1 MANRIDV
8 ECTPNPRRG
17 ALVTGATIALALMIV
32 GCSSAPTELPNPRRL
47 VVHSGARL
55 APTKAEL
62 EAVDDWIREEVDS
75 ITADPSFMI
84 ITQPQEGPAYPWDG
98 FEINERSDTATVRV
112 QAGTDAGGPYLIYA
126 HLQLMAAQDRL
137 DRWYPEAMGLEGYE
151 LERAIMART
160 ADTWT
165 YQRSLFDARPY
176 GLLDELIYA
185 KENGFLD
192 AFILTA
198 RPDDFVEARRAWL
211 EENPGRTEEYVTW
224 FQETFRR
231 QPPGLRGG

>member
-1 MANRIDV
+1 MIKSRHEDRSPARATVRWSGCISL
-8 ECTPNPRRG
+8 
-17 ALVTGATIALALMIV
+17 ALVALVV
-32 GCSSAPTELPNPRRL
+32 GCASGPVELPTPRRL

-55 APTKAEL
+55 APSKAAME
-62 EAVDDWIREEVDS
+62 EVDSWIREQVDS
-75 ITADPSFMI
+75 ITADPSFLI
-84 ITQPQEGPAYPWDG
+84 ITTPQEGPAYPWDG
-98 FEINERSDTATVRV
+98 FYMSEGADTANVRY
-112 QAGTDAGGPYLIYA
+112 QAGTDAGNPYLIYA

-137 DRWYPEAMGLEGYE
+137 DRWYPEADGLEGYE

-160 ADTWT
+160 ADTWL

-185 KENGFLD
+185 KEEGYLD

-211 EENPGRTEEYVTW
+211 EENPGQAEEYEAW
-224 FQETFRR
+224 FQETFQRP
-231 QPPGLRGG
+231 PPGLRGG

>member
-1 MANRIDV
+1 MSS
-8 ECTPNPRRG
+8 TPSTTRALGG
-17 ALVTGATIALALMIV
+17 ALIAAVVIV
-32 GCSSAPTELPNPRRL
+32 GSACASGPVEIPNPRRL

-55 APTKAEL
+55 SPTKAEM
-62 EAVDDWIREEVDS
+62 EGVDSWVREQVDS
-75 ITADPSFMI
+75 ISADPSFWI

-98 FEINERSDTATVRV
+98 FYMSEAADTARV
-112 QAGTDAGGPYLIYA
+112 QVQGGTDANGAYMIYA

-137 DRWYPEAMGLEGYE
+137 DRWYPEAVGLDGFD

-160 ADTWT
+160 ADVWL
-165 YQRSLFDARPY
+165 YQRSVFDARPY

-185 KENGFLD
+185 KDGGYLD

-198 RPDDFVEARRAWL
+198 RPDDFVEARRSWL
-211 EENPGRTEEYVTW
+211 EENPDGTDEYVAW
-224 FQETFRR
+224 FVETFQR

>member
-1 MANRIDV
+1 MVNSSRDA
-8 ECTPNPRRG
+8 RG
-17 ALVTGATIALALMIV
+17 SAAPFKLRTGILSLATIALVA
-32 GCSSAPTELPNPRRL
+32 GCTSAPAELPNPRRL

-55 APTKAEL
+55 APDKAAL
-62 EAVDDWIREEVDS
+62 EEVDGWIREEVDS

-84 ITQPQEGPAYPWDG
+84 ITTPQEGPAYPWDG
-98 FEINERSDTATVRV
+98 FYLNEQSDTANVRF
-112 QAGTDAGGPYLIYA
+112 QAGTDAANSYMIYA
-126 HLQLMAAQDRL
+126 HLQLMAAQNRL
-137 DRWYPEAMGLEGYE
+137 DRWLPEAEGLDGFE

-160 ADTWT
+160 ADTWL

-185 KENGFLD
+185 KEEGYLD

-211 EENPGRTEEYVTW
+211 DENPGQADEYVAW
-224 FQETFRR
+224 FQNTFQR

>member
-1 MANRIDV
+1 MVNSWHEEQRSA
-8 ECTPNPRRG
+8 TASKPRTAFISLALT
-17 ALVTGATIALALMIV
+17 ALVV
-32 GCSSAPTELPNPRRL
+32 GCTSAPAELPNPRRL

-55 APTKAEL
+55 APAKADME
-62 EAVDDWIREEVDS
+62 EVDSWIREEVDS

-84 ITQPQEGPAYPWDG
+84 ITTPQEGPAYPWDG
-98 FEINERSDTATVRV
+98 FYLSEGSDTANVRY
-112 QAGTDAGGPYLIYA
+112 QAGTDAGNPYLIYA

-137 DRWYPEAMGLEGYE
+137 DRWYPEAEGLEGYE

-160 ADTWT
+160 ADTWL

-176 GLLDELIYA
+176 GLLDELVYA
-185 KENGFLD
+185 KEEGFLD

-211 EENPGRTEEYVTW
+211 EENPGRNEEYVAW
-224 FQETFRR
+224 FQETFQRP
-231 QPPGLRGG
+231 PPGLRGG